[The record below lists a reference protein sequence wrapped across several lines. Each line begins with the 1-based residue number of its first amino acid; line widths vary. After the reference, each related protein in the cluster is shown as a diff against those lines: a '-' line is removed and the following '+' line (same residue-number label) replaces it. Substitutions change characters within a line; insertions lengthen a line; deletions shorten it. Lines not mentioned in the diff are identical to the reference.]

1 MRRSAFSTKFPP
13 KPTRKDASP
22 KLRVTTTTTGHP
34 GSKGRETYTYTPEGR
49 LSSLLSKVFLF
60 LFQRPESIQR
70 KQILLHGRP
79 ADATPTT
86 TVTRPPTTRT
96 TSPGS
101 IRSRPMSAT
110 PPLCQRPEQPR
121 FLHVC
126 NGRSHLIRK
135 HFQRYFSLLRLTRNY
150 GDCLPEIT
158 TAADEDDEV
167 GVDEGAYPHQMS
179 RYTNPTPLRD
189 PPAERTNT

>member
-34 GSKGRETYTYTPEGR
+34 GSKGRRPLYIHPGR
-49 LSSLLSKVFLF
+49 TSLFLAIQVFLF

-79 ADATPTT
+79 ADALPTT
-86 TVTRPPTTRT
+86 TVTRPPTTRDYQPWEYSLPADECYPHRYANDRSNLDFYMYAMGGRISFEN
-96 TSPGS
+96 TS
-101 IRSRPMSAT
+101 SA
-110 PPLCQRPEQPR
+110 
-121 FLHVC
+121 
-126 NGRSHLIRK
+126 I
-135 HFQRYFSLLRLTRNY
+135 FSLLRLTGNY

-167 GVDEGAYPHQMS
+167 EWM
-179 RYTNPTPLRD
+179 RR
-189 PPAERTNT
+189 